1 LIVALLIF
9 AAFTC
14 STSDN
19 AGACQLPPEG
29 SAQAD
34 LLADARSQAA
44 FPVRFPCHLP
54 GATSLESVAV
64 TGTPGRQKVELIF
77 NGPFELA
84 VRQSQFPPAVN
95 PDPTG
100 ATRSDVDL
108 FPNVPAILIER
119 NDGSSKALYHL
130 YWESQGIFYEV
141 QAVGPPLQ
149 RRQVLQIAT
158 SLEEPA

>member
-1 LIVALLIF
+1 V
-9 AAFTC
+9 
-14 STSDN
+14 
-19 AGACQLPPEG
+19 
-29 SAQAD
+29 
-34 LLADARSQAA
+34 DARSQAA
-44 FPVRFPCHLP
+44 FPVRYPCHLP

-77 NGPFELA
+77 SGPFELA
-84 VRQSQFPPAVN
+84 VRQSQFPPPVN
-95 PDPTG
+95 PDPSG
-100 ATRSDVDL
+100 ASRTDVDL
-108 FPNVPAILIER
+108 FPNVPALLIER

-130 YWESQGIFYEV
+130 YWQNQGIYYEV